1 VIGRNKSV
9 GHDGIPGAILKICGE
24 AMIPYL
30 ARLLDI
36 TINNGTTPRDWKKA
50 IVVDIHKGGDGSVVK
65 NYRPVSL
72 TLVVCKQMENII
84 AG

>member
-1 VIGRNKSV
+1 LSDV
-9 GHDGIPGAILKICGE
+9 HDCLVSTLAATLHKLGGE

-36 TINNGTTPRDWKKA
+36 MMNNNVIPGDWNKA
-50 IVVDIHKGGDGSVVK
+50 IVVPIYKGGDGSVVG

-72 TLVVCKQMENII
+72 ISVVCK
-84 AG
+84 